1 MSVRCCWSSCGARA
15 TVPERS
21 PHPSTGEPQRELE
34 RNRPDR
40 VAVAAAVS
48 DSGCATVVDETT
60 YSIKAETLIL
70 TASCRAAA
78 RARRRAAPRTWMVK
92 SVTEGIEEAEC
103 TQ

>member
-1 MSVRCCWSSCGARA
+1 
-15 TVPERS
+15 
-21 PHPSTGEPQRELE
+21 
-34 RNRPDR
+34 
-40 VAVAAAVS
+40 
-48 DSGCATVVDETT
+48 VVDETT